1 MNTAHIHLMIT
12 HLPIVGAFIGLL
24 ILLFAYQK
32 KDANVKTAAYLVFVV
47 CAIGASIAYA
57 TGEGAEEVVE
67 NLPGVLDSAMET
79 HEDAAL
85 YSLVSMIALGLMS
98 IIGIIQI
105 RWNASKLNF
114 VHSIILLLSL
124 SSMMCIA
131 YTGNLGGKIRHTE
144 IANASAALPTNEQ
157 PNKESDED

>member
-79 HEDAAL
+79 HEDAAM
-85 YSLVSMIALGLMS
+85 YSLVSMIALGVMS

-124 SSMMCIA
+124 SSMMSIA

-144 IANASAALPTNEQ
+144 IANASDALPTNEQ

>member
-1 MNTAHIHLMIT
+1 MNTAHIHLLII

-24 ILLFAYQK
+24 ILAFAYLK

-47 CAIGASIAYA
+47 CAIGACIAYA

-67 NLPGVLDSAMET
+67 NLPGVVEAAIET
-79 HEDAAL
+79 HEDAAM
-85 YSLVSMIALGLMS
+85 YSLVSMIALGVMS

-105 RWNASKLNF
+105 RWNASKFNF
-114 VHSIILLLSL
+114 IHSLILALSLLS
-124 SSMMCIA
+124 MATIA

-144 IANASAALPTNEQ
+144 IANASAALPNNEQ
-157 PNKESDED
+157 PSNELDED

>member
-1 MNTAHIHLMIT
+1 MIT
-12 HLPIVGAFIGLL
+12 HLPIIGAFIGLL
-24 ILLFAYQK
+24 ILVFAYLK

-67 NLPGVLDSAMET
+67 NLPGVVEAAIET
-79 HEDAAL
+79 HEDAAM
-85 YSLVSMIALGLMS
+85 YSLVSMIALGVMS

-105 RWNASKLNF
+105 RWNASKF
-114 VHSIILLLSL
+114 KFIHSLILVLSLLS
-124 SSMMCIA
+124 MATIA

-144 IANASAALPTNEQ
+144 IANASVALPNGEQ
-157 PNKESDED
+157 PNNESDED

>member
-12 HLPIVGAFIGLL
+12 HLPIIGAFIGLL
-24 ILLFAYQK
+24 ILVFAYLK

-47 CAIGASIAYA
+47 CAIGTCISYA
-57 TGEGAEEVVE
+57 TGEGAEELVE
-67 NLPGVLDSAMET
+67 NLPGVVKAAVET
-79 HEDAAL
+79 HEDAAM
-85 YSLVSMIALGLMS
+85 YSLVSMIALGVMS

-114 VHSIILLLSL
+114 VHRLILVLSL
-124 SSMMCIA
+124 WSMATIA

-144 IANASAALPTNEQ
+144 IVNASAALLNNEQ
-157 PNKESDED
+157 PSNESDED